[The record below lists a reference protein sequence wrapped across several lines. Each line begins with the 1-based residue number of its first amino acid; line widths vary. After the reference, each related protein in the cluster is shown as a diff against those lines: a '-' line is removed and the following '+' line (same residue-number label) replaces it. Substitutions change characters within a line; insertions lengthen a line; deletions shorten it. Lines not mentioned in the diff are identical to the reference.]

1 MSQRRHE
8 KVLRRKAK
16 MGRRGKQRREARR
29 QQRIE
34 VRNADLGSVF
44 GSLFTGQVVDTE
56 TVNRLNP
63 EERDRMEKIREKFD
77 GVDWKK
83 KVKSGREQGRAARKT
98 DLETVCSSLM
108 AGVAE
113 GGTEEKVRAMKERL
127 NRLYGKAG
135 EAA

>member
-34 VRNADLGSVF
+34 ERNADLGAVF

-56 TVNRLNP
+56 AVNRLSP
-63 EERDRMEKIREKFD
+63 EERDRMEKIRGKFD

-83 KVKSGREQGRAARKT
+83 KVKPGREQGRDARKT
-98 DLETVCSSLM
+98 DRETVCSSLM
-108 AGVAE
+108 AGAAE
-113 GGTEEKVRAMKERL
+113 GGTEEQVRDMKDRL

-135 EAA
+135 VG